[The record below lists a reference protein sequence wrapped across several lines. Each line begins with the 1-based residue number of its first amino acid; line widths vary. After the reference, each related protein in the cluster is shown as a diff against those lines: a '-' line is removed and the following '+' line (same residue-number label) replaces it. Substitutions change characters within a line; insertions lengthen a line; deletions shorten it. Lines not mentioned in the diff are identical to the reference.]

1 MDANKLLAFIKN
13 TSHKKVCGGVTIKH
27 KNIALKSITKELI

>member
-27 KNIALKSITKELI
+27 KNIVQKTIAKEFI